1 MHSCLR
7 IFELTVGGELEAE
20 GMTATDADVF
30 GPLASN
36 LVDRK
41 EVAKR
46 YAGQR
51 VPDQGERFFC
61 LDERVSTSARVL
73 SCFRSRFHNMDAMA
87 KKSAEVVNSLLEFV
101 MAGIGVAG

>member
-1 MHSCLR
+1 MHVCLR
-7 IFELTVGGELEAE
+7 IFDLTVGGEPEAE

-41 EVAKR
+41 EVAKH
-46 YAGQR
+46 YAGR
-51 VPDQGERFFC
+51 WVPDQGERFLRF
-61 LDERVSTSARVL
+61 DKRVSTSARVL

-87 KKSAEVVNSLLEFV
+87 KKSAEVVNFLLEFV